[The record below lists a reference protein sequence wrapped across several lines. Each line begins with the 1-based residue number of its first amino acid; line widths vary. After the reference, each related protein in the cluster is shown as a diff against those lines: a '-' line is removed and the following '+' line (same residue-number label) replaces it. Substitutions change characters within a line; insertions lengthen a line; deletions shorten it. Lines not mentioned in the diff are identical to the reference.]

1 MDAAEAGVGALL
13 SQRFGKKPKL
23 QPVAFFTQKKADH
36 NYDIGSREL
45 LAVKVALEEWHH
57 WLEGLHTHSSYTWT
71 KRTCH
76 VTAV

>member
-1 MDAAEAGVGALL
+1 M

-57 WLEGLHTHSSYTWT
+57 WLEGVLHTFIIFTDHKDLEYI
-71 KRTCH
+71 K
-76 VTAV
+76 TAK